1 MARFT
6 VNELLN
12 AFKTELST
20 KYKIAPTIRYFRVGD
35 VAELATNAPAYYLE
49 PGTLSLNR
57 RNVASAEMVQ
67 TVRFLVEYRVQ
78 YATAAAACAETIAFF
93 ERVGRDFMKAPNIA
107 DDAAFLQGFSTFT
120 DAPGGVSV
128 QAIQDGVAAIFGG
141 IELTFSVG

>member
-6 VNELLN
+6 VNDLLE

-20 KYKIAPTIRYFRVGD
+20 KYEIEPTIRYFRVGD
-35 VAELATNAPAYYLE
+35 VGELSTAPVYYLE

-57 RNVASAEMVQ
+57 RNVASPEMVQ

-93 ERVGRDFMKAPNIA
+93 ERVGRDLMKAPNIA
-107 DDAAFLQGFSTFT
+107 DGAAFLQGFSTFT

-128 QAIQDGVAAIFGG
+128 QALQDGVAAIFGG
-141 IELTFSVG
+141 IELTFSVD

>member
-6 VNELLN
+6 ISELLN
-12 AFKTELST
+12 SLKTELAER
-20 KYKIAPTIRYFRVGD
+20 YEIDPAIRYFRVGD
-35 VAELATNAPAYYLE
+35 VAELSNDPVYYLE

-93 ERVGRDFMKAPNIA
+93 ERVGRDLMKAPNIA
-107 DDAAFLQGFSTFT
+107 DGAAFLQGFSTFT

-128 QAIQDGVAAIFGG
+128 QALQDGVAAIFGG
-141 IELTFSVG
+141 IELTFSVD